1 MSVIIMILLVLSF
14 SAALSLENRYYFHIL
29 QLHSFDS
36 SLNIK
41 WMKKKALQILPKDI
55 VALLTI
61 PLIIFVGDT
70 GIILSGILYIILAY
84 VYKPRELAS
93 PIEYNK
99 TAAKIL
105 SPVFVFNLTFVVV
118 ALIFSSN
125 KIILSVIFAVI
136 YSISPL
142 VVTGVNSLLN
152 KGYTAKS
159 NLP

>member
-36 SLNIK
+36 RVNIK
-41 WMKKKALQILPKDI
+41 WMKKKAFQIIPKDI
-55 VALLTI
+55 TALLTI

-70 GIILSGILYIILAY
+70 GIILSGIFYLILAY

-105 SPVFVFNLTFVVV
+105 SPVFVFNLIFVII
-118 ALIFSSN
+118 ALIFSAN
-125 KIILSVIFAVI
+125 KIILSVVFAAI
-136 YSISPL
+136 YVISPL
-142 VVTGVNSLLN
+142 VVTGINAVFN
-152 KGYTAKS
+152 KGYTEKAE
-159 NLP
+159 L